1 MSTISTLRFI
11 DLAFPEP
18 SVQPNDHEGK
28 RAREARGLLALPEA
42 VNAQGKHETPRRDWA
57 RPEAAAVAVSVRAA
71 ADALERVFGQIGNP
85 GPRNGVSML
94 QGVEKQP
101 MQSLMLA
108 VTLLSVEAL
117 GTLANAT
124 GKALDIMAQ
133 GQRNVEQHKVQEI
146 REQIDKAIEQEKKAK
161 KAGIFGAICD
171 WVVSAVEV
179 VSGAVRVAT
188 GALTGDAMMVAGG
201 VMDLAAGTAGL
212 VKAACET
219 MALIDTK
226 DADKFKAIAETAGK
240 IQLACEIV
248 GAVVDITNAA
258 QNMLL
263 TKVIPKAAEKV
274 LEDGAA
280 KVVATALKDGSK
292 EALEMAAKQISE
304 KVVKSVSEE
313 ALQVLGKEAVE
324 KIIQDAVKTAAKNA
338 LERGGEV
345 VTEKLAKDIAKQIR
359 RSLIKAIVKE
369 AVVTTVN
376 VTRGALSGANE
387 VFSGVIQI
395 ERAKLQKQIDMLIL
409 DQEMLQALFDD
420 FDRMKKDAEEKTKD
434 LIHAQGRALAGGS
447 AEMQATATVAIRGA
461 ASMAGIAAATV

>member
-1 MSTISTLRFI
+1 M
-11 DLAFPEP
+11 
-18 SVQPNDHEGK
+18 QPNDHEGK

-42 VNAQGKHETPRRDWA
+42 VSAERKHGNPRRDWA
-57 RPEAAAVAVSVRAA
+57 RPAASAAAVSARAA
-71 ADALERVFGQIGNP
+71 AEAIERVFGQIGKP
-85 GPRNGVSML
+85 GPRNGVSVL
-94 QGVEKQP
+94 RGVEKEP

-108 VTLLSVEAL
+108 VTLMSVEAL
-117 GTLANAT
+117 GSLANAT
-124 GKALDIMAQ
+124 GKALNIMAQ
-133 GQRNVEQHKVQEI
+133 GQRAVEQHEVQEI
-146 REQIDKAIEQEKKAK
+146 RDQIDKAIEQQKKAK
-161 KAGIFGAICD
+161 KAGIFSAICD

-179 VSGAVRVAT
+179 VSGAARVVT

-201 VMDLAAGTAGL
+201 AMDLAAGTAGL

-219 MALIDTK
+219 IALIDTK
-226 DADKFKAIAETAGK
+226 DAAKFKAIAETAGK

-248 GAVVDITNAA
+248 GAIVDITSAA
-258 QNMLL
+258 QNMLV

-274 LEDGAA
+274 LEEGAGR
-280 KVVATALKDGSK
+280 VVATAVKDGSK
-292 EALEMAAKQISE
+292 EALEAAAKQLGKE
-304 KVVKSVSEE
+304 VVKSVSEE
-313 ALQVLGKEAVE
+313 ALDVLGKDVVE

-338 LERGGEV
+338 LERGGDIV
-345 VTEKLAKDIAKQIR
+345 AEKLAKDIVKQIR
-359 RSLIKAIVKE
+359 RSLIKAIVKA

-395 ERAKLQKQIDMLIL
+395 ERARLQKQIDQLIL

-420 FDRMKKDAEEKTKD
+420 FDRAKKDTEEKMKD

-447 AEMQATATVAIRGA
+447 AEMRATATVAIRGA